1 MWAELIDNSLLGNP
15 DATVNVHNVLNVA
28 QRMMALLGNANK
40 MLSQFRRCKILAAV
54 DPSLVQYG
62 KKSQPDRGKFLFG
75 SGFTKYLKR
84 EVETDSS
91 LAEVVSL
98 SKRYHPYNSNSHQST
113 IGRTKTQFFRGGP
126 TRRGPLQGSYQSPP
140 SYQSPQSSYQ
150 PHQQRGSSS
159 YKSRGRGR
167 PFSVPQR
174 RF

>member
-1 MWAELIDNSLLGNP
+1 M
-15 DATVNVHNVLNVA
+15 V
-28 QRMMALLGNANK
+28 LLGNANEI
-40 MLSQFRRCKILAAV
+40 LSQFRHCKILAAV

-62 KKSQPDRGKFLFG
+62 KKPQPDRGEYLFG
-75 SGFTKYLKR
+75 SGFTKYLKG

-98 SKRYHPYNSNSHQST
+98 SKCYYPYNSNSRQST
-113 IGRTKTQFFRGGP
+113 ISRTKTQFFRGGP
-126 TRRGPLQGSYQSPP
+126 ARRGPQQGSYQSPP
-140 SYQSPQSSYQ
+140 SYQSPQLSYQ

-167 PFSVPQR
+167 PSSVPQR